1 MTQLPPYSNLNP
13 KRRYHYT
20 AMVPER
26 QRAMDRLEKRLDK
39 ISAEGLERAEKWVR
53 TCRNAL
59 SSHAPPINTPR
70 PTVLAQR
77 RKLEGDLFYAIVE
90 RDAYRLVLNQIE
102 PKRTFTRTPSANPAL
117 LATLRYRRK
126 RILRQIVESEYE
138 LATLTAKCVE
148 LRTKV
153 EQCAATTYLLQ
164 TELQTKQAEAVLLR
178 GPRARVTG
186 QRGAPSLRK
195 QVLDSRRAWRVEY
208 DAWKKAHDGV
218 KRLRLRLARQRTTAE
233 SMRSRIAGLIEGA
246 INAKG

>member
-1 MTQLPPYSNLNP
+1 MYSRINP
-13 KRRYHYT
+13 KRRYHYS

-26 QRAMDRLEKRLDK
+26 QRAMDRLEKRLDR
-39 ISAEGLERAEKWVR
+39 ISKEGLERAEKWVR
-53 TCRNAL
+53 TCRSAL
-59 SSHAPPINTPR
+59 SAYAPPINTPR
-70 PTVLAQR
+70 GDVLKWR

-126 RILRQIVESEYE
+126 RILRQIVENEYE
-138 LATLTAKCVE
+138 LATLLAQRAE

-153 EQCAATTYLLQ
+153 EMQAATTYLLQ

-178 GPRARVTG
+178 GPKARV
-186 QRGAPSLRK
+186 RGPGKAKAGLWK

-208 DAWKKAHDGV
+208 DAWKKVHEGV
-218 KRLRLRLARQRTTAE
+218 KRLRLKLARQRATAE
-233 SMRSRIAGLIEGA
+233 GMRERIAELISKA
-246 INAKG
+246 